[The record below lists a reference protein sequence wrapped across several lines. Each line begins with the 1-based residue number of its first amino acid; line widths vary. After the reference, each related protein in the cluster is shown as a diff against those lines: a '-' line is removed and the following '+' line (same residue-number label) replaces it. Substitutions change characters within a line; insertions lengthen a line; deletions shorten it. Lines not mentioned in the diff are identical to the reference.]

1 MKVAIRIVIGSAAL
15 IAALTSALASSALA
29 ASSAP
34 SAALM
39 APIETAFD
47 ALNTT
52 NEAMWNSA
60 YTSDAVIID
69 DFAPYRW
76 DAPGASAKWWA
87 GFQAGL
93 KNVKQTQ
100 PHIAHQ
106 PIQFWQQTGDRAYVV
121 VPTTFTLLQNGK
133 PFTETGI
140 WTMTLMRTGTTWK
153 IHGWGWGTT

>member
-1 MKVAIRIVIGSAAL
+1 MRVAIRIVIGSAAL

-60 YTSDAVIID
+60 YTIHAPAERKTIHRDRDLDDDVDAD
-69 DFAPYRW
+69 RHNMEDPW
-76 DAPGASAKWWA
+76 L
-87 GFQAGL
+87 GL
-93 KNVKQTQ
+93 G
-100 PHIAHQ
+100 H
-106 PIQFWQQTGDRAYVV
+106 DVV
-121 VPTTFTLLQNGK
+121 EVTL
-133 PFTETGI
+133 
-140 WTMTLMRTGTTWK
+140 
-153 IHGWGWGTT
+153 